1 MSEMGSHA
9 CSFRLDG
16 RLYGFDLAGV
26 REVHPYSPWVPVPLA
41 HRGIDGLVNLR
52 GRIHLILNIRALL
65 GLPEKAPSESDL
77 LILFNET
84 AGPSFGVVVDEIC
97 GILPLSGPSLNSAG
111 PLVASVMAAKDGM
124 RNLVRAEKRIP
135 AVSQREPDGGEK
147 S

>member
-1 MSEMGSHA
+1 MSERGSHA

-16 RLYGFDLAGV
+16 RLYGFDLARV
-26 REVHPYSPWVPVPLA
+26 REVHPYSPWVLVPLA
-41 HRGIDGLVNLR
+41 HRGIHGLVNLR

-84 AGPSFGVVVDEIC
+84 AGPSLGVVVDEIG
-97 GILPLSGPSLNSAG
+97 GILPLAGPSLDSSG
-111 PLVASVMAAKDGM
+111 PLVASAMAAKDDM
-124 RNLVRAEKRIP
+124 LTMVRAEALIS

>member
-1 MSEMGSHA
+1 
-9 CSFRLDG
+9 
-16 RLYGFDLAGV
+16 
-26 REVHPYSPWVPVPLA
+26 
-41 HRGIDGLVNLR
+41 VNLR

-84 AGPSFGVVVDEIC
+84 AGPSFGVVVDEIG

-124 RNLVRAEKRIP
+124 LTLVRAEAMIS